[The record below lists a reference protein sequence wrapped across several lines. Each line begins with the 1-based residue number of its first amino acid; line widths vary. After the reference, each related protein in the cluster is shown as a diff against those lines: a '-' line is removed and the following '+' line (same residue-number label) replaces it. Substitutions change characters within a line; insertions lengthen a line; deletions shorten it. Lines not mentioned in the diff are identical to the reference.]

1 MTGRSQLRRACGVMG
16 TGEDMMDTRD
26 RKQVVRTGGL
36 LGLGEGDGLLESDVG
51 TQTRRVLVSF
61 CVYLPFLGPAG

>member
-1 MTGRSQLRRACGVMG
+1 
-16 TGEDMMDTRD
+16 MMDTRD

-36 LGLGEGDGLLESDVG
+36 LGLGEGDGLFESDVG